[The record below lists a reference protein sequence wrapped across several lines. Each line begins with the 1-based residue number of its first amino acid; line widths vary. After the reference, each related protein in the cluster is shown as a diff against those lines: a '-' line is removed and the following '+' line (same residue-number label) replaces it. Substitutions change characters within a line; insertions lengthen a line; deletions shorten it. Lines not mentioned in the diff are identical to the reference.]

1 MQDLPALPRRS
12 QARHVLQP
20 RAVSANTT
28 EPEESWALPIRIGL
42 WTMYAI
48 AVILVMVI
56 VMLNQ

>member
-12 QARHVLQP
+12 QARLVLSLP
-20 RAVSANTT
+20 GVSANTT
-28 EPEESWALPIRIGL
+28 DPQESWALPIRIGL
-42 WTMYAI
+42 WSMYAI

>member
-1 MQDLPALPRRS
+1 
-12 QARHVLQP
+12 
-20 RAVSANTT
+20 VSANTT